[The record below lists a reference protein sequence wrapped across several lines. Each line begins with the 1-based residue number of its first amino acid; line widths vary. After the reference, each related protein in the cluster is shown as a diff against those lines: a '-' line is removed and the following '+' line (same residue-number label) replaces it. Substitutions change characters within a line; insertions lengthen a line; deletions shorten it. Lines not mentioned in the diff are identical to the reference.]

1 MSPVGATLLRTT
13 RLCGNFFSM
22 AVLTSLFFAAAGAL
36 LAFNLEASEGSP
48 FSLPQV
54 WAVSVAPFLPALAAF
69 LAMDSWSDEIRSG
82 RIDLMLS
89 IPVLESDLVVGKF
102 LGVWLVLAV
111 DTLVSLVSSIAILY
125 FIAPGALNGVGL
137 VSFLPAV
144 FGLLMQGALWCAIS
158 VAISSFC
165 RLGAVSACVSMAL
178 LAALPRSIWYSLMLW
193 APQGRPAF
201 GEMPLD
207 AQISDFAAGVI
218 SLPLVVTYALAVSA
232 ALFIATHSIQIR
244 RCCGRR
250 SFGERVGHWTV
261 SVLALVSAASLSLL
275 VLRFNLTIDI
285 PVGRAAEFS
294 PRMRQVL
301 SDSAGNVAVTCF
313 LSRNDAAFRS
323 TAHFLRGLKRQA
335 DVAGGAKIAVR
346 FVDPRWDCAAAERLI
361 KLGAE
366 EDSIVFEKGRRFS
379 VLPIKD
385 GLGDQIVASA
395 IQRVTMPP
403 QRRDI
408 YWTSGHGEIGFD
420 SYDTWGM
427 SDIARE
433 LAREGY
439 QNAKID
445 LSGERP
451 IPPDCAL
458 LIVAGAKTEF
468 SRAELGRIDAYLK
481 GGGRMLVLIS
491 APGQGGVSSIL
502 PSWGMRT
509 EEPSFVGARTLS
521 GSDVIVSEFADHA
534 ISSAL
539 KGARIV
545 LEKPLAFASS
555 GVAIVA
561 GADKIDFTPVASV
574 SSSAVVAAVE
584 RGGGAGSDLAIR
596 PTRIVAIGDAGFV
609 MNAHLASR
617 GNANRDFFLNT
628 VAYLSGTDVPGASG
642 IESDLLV
649 TGMDRAQRLRY
660 IMVSVA
666 LFPAAVFSVLA
677 LAVLRRRI
685 KG

>member
-89 IPVLESDLVVGKF
+89 IPVPESDLVVGKF

-301 SDSAGNVAVTCF
+301 SDSAGNVGKQTAVLEV
-313 LSRNDAAFRS
+313 LSS
-323 TAHFLRGLKRQA
+323 
-335 DVAGGAKIAVR
+335 
-346 FVDPRWDCAAAERLI
+346 
-361 KLGAE
+361 
-366 EDSIVFEKGRRFS
+366 
-379 VLPIKD
+379 
-385 GLGDQIVASA
+385 
-395 IQRVTMPP
+395 
-403 QRRDI
+403 
-408 YWTSGHGEIGFD
+408 FD
-420 SYDTWGM
+420 SASMIQSEDVMRMGDY
-427 SDIARE
+427 IIHQIE
-433 LAREGY
+433 
-439 QNAKID
+439 
-445 LSGERP
+445 
-451 IPPDCAL
+451 
-458 LIVAGAKTEF
+458 KTT
-468 SRAELGRIDAYLK
+468 SNVDQK
-481 GGGRMLVLIS
+481 
-491 APGQGGVSSIL
+491 
-502 PSWGMRT
+502 
-509 EEPSFVGARTLS
+509 
-521 GSDVIVSEFADHA
+521 
-534 ISSAL
+534 
-539 KGARIV
+539 
-545 LEKPLAFASS
+545 AFAR
-555 GVAIVA
+555 AIFDYVKTHLNYVN
-561 GADKIDFTPVASV
+561 GNNEDDWQ
-574 SSSAVVAAVE
+574 VAAVDALTLGYGDSACFYGLSRLLLTCAGYDNMMVE
-584 RGGGAGSDLAIR
+584 RQNPNLLEAEDDEEDNKPVWYAQHFWNLVRVNGAWYHFDACPYCGG
-596 PTRIVAIGDAGFV
+596 
-609 MNAHLASR
+609 N
-617 GNANRDFFLNT
+617 DFFLW
-628 VAYLSGTDVPGASG
+628 TDAQMDAFSAANGNCFERDKSLYPVTPG
-642 IESDLLV
+642 
-649 TGMDRAQRLRY
+649 
-660 IMVSVA
+660 
-666 LFPAAVFSVLA
+666 
-677 LAVLRRRI
+677 
-685 KG
+685 